1 MDSGDLTERRISVA
15 TMALG
20 GLITFL
26 SLVVIS
32 TVTYLAFAHGVTWFA
47 WHPPFMLLGFLLLMT
62 QAIFSFSNDNI
73 LTRKLS
79 REQRVKAHW
88 TLQIGAG
95 VCILIAFICIYT
107 YKSKA
112 NAEHFATTHGYLG
125 FLTLLFCL
133 GTVGGGLF
141 ALFSVNFRHWVK
153 PVVVKII
160 HASFGVISYSLAVLT
175 MFYGLNHAWTHE
187 RLSAAWINTLI
198 GIVGVIWLYVVATPV
213 ITVFNR
219 IGGIARSN

>member
-1 MDSGDLTERRISVA
+1 MDLNDSTERRITVT
-15 TMALG
+15 TMTIG
-20 GLITFL
+20 GLITLL
-26 SLVVIS
+26 SLIVIS
-32 TVTYLAFAHGVTWFA
+32 VVTYLAFAHGITWFA

-79 REQRVKAHW
+79 REQRLKTHW
-88 TLQIGAG
+88 SLQIGAG

-107 YKSKA
+107 YKSNA
-112 NAEHFATTHGYLG
+112 NREHFATPHGYLG

-133 GTVGGGLF
+133 GTVGGGIF
-141 ALFSVNFRHWVK
+141 AAFSINFRHFVK
-153 PVVVKII
+153 PIVIKVI
-160 HASFGVISYSLAVLT
+160 HSSFGVISYSLAVLT

-187 RLSAAWINTLI
+187 RLSAGWINILI
-198 GIVGVIWLYVVATPV
+198 GIVGVIWLYIVATPV

-219 IGGIARSN
+219 VAGLARSN